1 MQTMLSLIRKKAD
14 EEVDRDEVMQIFN
27 VESIK
32 KYEIE
37 KTKGYL
43 GYKLF
48 W

>member
-1 MQTMLSLIRKKAD
+1 MLGLIRKKAD
-14 EEVDRDEVMQIFN
+14 EKVDKEEVMQIFG
-27 VESIK
+27 VESIM
-32 KYEIE
+32 KYDIE

>member
-1 MQTMLSLIRKKAD
+1 MLALIRKKPD
-14 EEVDRDEVMQIFN
+14 EQVDKEDVMQIFN

-32 KYEIE
+32 KYDIE